1 MIGFIIL
8 AIVLS
13 LSYLAICFSVL
24 VEIIKLF
31 KDRYKEAIPLLI
43 MLIMVVL
50 ILVSFI
56 LIALGI

>member
-1 MIGFIIL
+1 VIGFIIL

-31 KDRYKEAIPLLI
+31 KDRDKEAIPLLI

>member
-31 KDRYKEAIPLLI
+31 KDRDKEAIPLLI

-50 ILVSFI
+50 ILVRFI

>member
-31 KDRYKEAIPLLI
+31 KDRDKEAIPLLI